1 MIHSIVKY
9 LVNESC
15 EEAIANPKH
24 VSVRDKVIRVSEIFF
39 PDRTLFLTLLRHQKT
54 PDSSSDS
61 DMPDLMRYIP
71 A

>member
-24 VSVRDKVIRVSEIFF
+24 VSVRDKVIDLEMTTTNDFIAEESSWTRFSIAWIVIIVQFY
-39 PDRTLFLTLLRHQKT
+39 LFSCNSL
-54 PDSSSDS
+54 
-61 DMPDLMRYIP
+61 
-71 A
+71 